1 MDDLPVPLILP
12 RQDHSISRRSID
24 PDVLKVLYRLQNQGF
39 LAYLVG
45 GCVRD
50 LLLKKTPKDFD
61 VVTDAHPQQ
70 IRELFRNSR
79 LIGRRFRL
87 AHIYFKGG
95 KFIEVST
102 FRRRSEYDEG
112 KEKEKDRFPSE
123 NTFGTPAE
131 DAFRRDITINGI
143 FYNIAD
149 FSLVDYVSGLEDLQR
164 GVIRCIGDPEEKFV
178 QDPVRMIRVIRHA
191 ARTGF
196 TIEEKTYRSLIGH
209 VGKVRL
215 CSPSR
220 VREEFLR
227 ELREGAAKESMKLMI
242 ETGMLFSLFPL
253 FHHPLE
259 EPGLREYFLKIAAVL
274 NGLSLS
280 GNPLLEEF
288 CLSLFLLPLLGF
300 YCPSNDFPPGRR
312 GQALFQQAVREWVLE
327 MLGPLQFTRK
337 AKEVA
342 SHLLGS
348 QRIFHEFLPGQRLP
362 LHFLRKPYFL
372 QARHIFEIGAR
383 ARGEA
388 HEELSWQAEERKS
401 PRRKKKRRHRRKK
414 IRSPVSGQGPGEHQ
428 KENLLKNANP

>member
-1 MDDLPVPLILP
+1 MNERPIPLVIP
-12 RQDHSISRRSID
+12 RQGHSISRRSID
-24 PDVLKVLYRLQNQGF
+24 PNALKVLYRLQNHGF

-50 LLLKKTPKDFD
+50 LLLGKTPKDFD

-87 AHIYFKGG
+87 AHVYFQGR

-112 KEKEKDRFPSE
+112 EGGNPPPSE

-131 DAFRRDITINGI
+131 DAVRRDITINGI

-149 FSLVDYVSGLEDLQR
+149 FSLVDYVGGLEDLQR
-164 GVIRCIGDPEEKFV
+164 GVIRCVGDPEEKFV

-196 TIEEKTYRSLIGH
+196 AIEERTYHSLISH
-209 VGKVRL
+209 VDKVRL
-215 CSPSR
+215 CSPAR

-253 FHHPLE
+253 FHLPLN
-259 EPGLREYFLKIAAVL
+259 EPGQREYLLKMTAAL
-274 NGLSLS
+274 DGLSLA
-280 GNPLLEEF
+280 GAPPLEEF

-300 YCPSNDFPPGRR
+300 YCPSDAFSPGRR
-312 GQALFQQAVREWVLE
+312 GQSLFQQGVQEWIRQTLE
-327 MLGPLQFTRK
+327 PLHFTRK
-337 AKEVA
+337 AKEA
-342 SHLLGS
+342 TSHLLGC

-362 LHFLRKPYFL
+362 LRFLRKPYFL
-372 QARHIFEIGAR
+372 QAHHIFEIDAR
-383 ARGEA
+383 ARGKA
-388 HEELSWQAEERKS
+388 YEELSWQAEEGKPWGRK
-401 PRRKKKRRHRRKK
+401 RKQRHRRKK
-414 IRSPVSGQGPGEHQ
+414 IRASSPAQGPGEHQ
-428 KENLLKNANP
+428 RENPARYSNP